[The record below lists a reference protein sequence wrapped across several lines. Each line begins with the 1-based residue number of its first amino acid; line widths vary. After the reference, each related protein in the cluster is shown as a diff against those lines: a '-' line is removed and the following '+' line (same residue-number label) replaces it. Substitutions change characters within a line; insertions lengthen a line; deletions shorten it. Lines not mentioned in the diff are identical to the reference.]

1 MTAHPE
7 ISILNLNERDLYPSG
22 RKLNTDFL
30 LGHRH
35 ALMTRDTP
43 VASIGSCFA
52 REIKDYL
59 VTNGFNYLQTAD
71 GPNARHG
78 SAAWDRVYNTFCLRQ
93 EFERALAEFTPHE
106 RFWETEGRIHD
117 PYRKQ
122 VVWNTIEEAERELAA
137 HAQAARRAF
146 TKARVLVITVGLT
159 EIWHSRIDQSVFY
172 QVPPASVFDPARHG
186 FRNSTFSENL
196 ANLEAIHT
204 LLAGANPGCQIIITV
219 SPVPLRATFQKQN
232 VVISNTVSKA
242 ILVAATSAFVANH
255 ENVHYFPSYELVTTC
270 IPRAFKGDNRHV
282 TRRAIGRIMRVFE
295 QMFLADSLPATA
307 RGRTTSAG
315 APTLHQIPTP
325 R

>member
-7 ISILNLNERDLYPSG
+7 ISILNLSERDLYPRG
-22 RKLNTDFL
+22 RRLNPAFL
-30 LGHRH
+30 LGDRH

-52 REIKDYL
+52 REIKDHL
-59 VTNGFNYLQTAD
+59 VSNGFNYLQTAE

-93 EFERALAEFTPHE
+93 EFERALGVFHPAE
-106 RFWETEGRIHD
+106 RFWRHEGKALD

-122 VVWNTIEEAERELAA
+122 VVWHSHEEAERELTA
-137 HAQAARRAF
+137 HAKAAREAF
-146 TKARVLVITVGLT
+146 TRARVLVITVGLT
-159 EIWHSRIDQSVFY
+159 EIWHSTIDQSVFY
-172 QVPPASVFDPARHG
+172 QVPPAGVFDPTRHG

-196 ANLEAIHT
+196 ANLEAIHA

-219 SPVPLRATFQKQN
+219 SPVPLRATFQKQS

-255 ENVHYFPSYELVTTC
+255 DNVHYFPSYELVTTC

-282 TRRAIGRIMRVFE
+282 KRRAIRTIMRIFE
-295 QMFLADSLPATA
+295 QMFLADPLPATA
-307 RGRTTSAG
+307 RGRPSRAG
-315 APTLHQIPTP
+315 PPTLQQIPAP